1 MEQRR
6 SERYTEPTSSDISD
20 SGISDIT
27 EGGATYP
34 PPTVADNAQ
43 ALSQISQEVASLR
56 EEADSVQH
64 LRGQVRWLKGLLIAS
79 VFILGGALVGMAL
92 SLRQE
97 QVALSA
103 AQGELADQVEAIE
116 GDRTSAEQ
124 FSQLAEQLRSLNAQT
139 KTISDQARQLSEQL
153 PDVSLSQWENL
164 QQRLE
169 TLEQDIQNDLA
180 GEAVSSRFGQLSE
193 RLQQLLGQPETA
205 TPAGEPP
212 ADDSSA
218 APETVPN

>member
-1 MEQRR
+1 MEQHGP
-6 SERYTEPTSSDISD
+6 ERYTEPASSDVSNIVED
-20 SGISDIT
+20 GVV
-27 EGGATYP
+27 YP
-34 PPTVADNAQ
+34 PPTTVDNAQ
-43 ALSQISQEVASLR
+43 ALNRISQEVASLR
-56 EEADSVQH
+56 EETDSVQH
-64 LRGQVRWLKGLLIAS
+64 LRGQVRWLKGSLIAS
-79 VFILGGALVGMAL
+79 VFILGGGLVGMAL

-153 PDVSLSQWENL
+153 PDVSLTQWENL
-164 QQRLE
+164 EQRLE
-169 TLEQDIQNDLA
+169 SLEQDIQDDLS

-193 RLQQLLGQPETA
+193 RLRQLLGQPDAA
-205 TPAGEPP
+205 TPADEP
-212 ADDSSA
+212 AAEDS
-218 APETVPN
+218 TVPESAPN